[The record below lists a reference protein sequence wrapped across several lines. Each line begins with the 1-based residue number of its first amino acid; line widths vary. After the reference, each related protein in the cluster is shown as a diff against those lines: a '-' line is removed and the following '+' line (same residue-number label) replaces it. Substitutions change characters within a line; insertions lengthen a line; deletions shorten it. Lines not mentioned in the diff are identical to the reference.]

1 MLMVV
6 RAGWWEGSFYY
17 TLDWMMF
24 ENFHY
29 RMLKVGRVKKGSNG
43 TYINDLFME
52 QSYHN
57 LPSLCDLPV
66 KVSDDSGREE
76 KKEWQTLSPMLFR
89 KERMADALSNA
100 LQAPNFNWVH
110 RNAYI
115 CVQMDVGPA
124 SVPAKLYLSDLEVN
138 FIIAI
143 VLRILHINHL
153 RSGEKTPAV
162 APPQIN

>member
-52 QSYHN
+52 
-57 LPSLCDLPV
+57 
-66 KVSDDSGREE
+66 
-76 KKEWQTLSPMLFR
+76 
-89 KERMADALSNA
+89 
-100 LQAPNFNWVH
+100 
-110 RNAYI
+110 
-115 CVQMDVGPA
+115 
-124 SVPAKLYLSDLEVN
+124 
-138 FIIAI
+138 
-143 VLRILHINHL
+143 
-153 RSGEKTPAV
+153 
-162 APPQIN
+162 

>member
-76 KKEWQTLSPMLFR
+76 KKEWQTLSPMLCRLLISIGYIGMRIFAYR
-89 KERMADALSNA
+89 WMLAQPVF
-100 LQAPNFNWVH
+100 LQNC
-110 RNAYI
+110 I
-115 CVQMDVGPA
+115 
-124 SVPAKLYLSDLEVN
+124 
-138 FIIAI
+138 
-143 VLRILHINHL
+143 
-153 RSGEKTPAV
+153 
-162 APPQIN
+162 